1 MKIEDIEK
9 MLNSDLGDLLKTS
22 KRLQKLAESKLKM
35 VDTSLFPKEKRE
47 EFEAQL
53 KRIND
58 LKKELDEYNGNK

>member
-1 MKIEDIEK
+1 MKIEEIDK
-9 MLNSDLGDLLKTS
+9 LLSSDLGDLIKTS
-22 KRLQKLAESKLKM
+22 KRLQNLAENKLKM
-35 VDTSLFPKEKRE
+35 IDSSLFPKEKKE

>member
-22 KRLQKLAESKLKM
+22 KRLQNIAESKLKM
-35 VDTSLFPKEKRE
+35 IDTSLFPKEKKE

-58 LKKELDEYNGNK
+58 LKKELDEYSSNK

>member
-1 MKIEDIEK
+1 MKKEDIERL
-9 MLNSDLGDLLKTS
+9 LNSDLGDLIKTS
-22 KRLQKLAESKLKM
+22 QRLQKLAESKLKM
-35 VDTSLFPKEKRE
+35 VDVSLFPKGKKE

>member
-1 MKIEDIEK
+1 MH
-9 MLNSDLGDLLKTS
+9 LRFL
-22 KRLQKLAESKLKM
+22 
-35 VDTSLFPKEKRE
+35 KEKKE

>member
-22 KRLQKLAESKLKM
+22 KRLQNIAESKLKM
-35 VDTSLFPKEKRE
+35 IDASSFPKEKKE

-58 LKKELDEYNGNK
+58 LKKELDEYNGNR

>member
-1 MKIEDIEK
+1 MIKEDIER
-9 MLNSDLGDLLKTS
+9 LLSSDLGDLIKIS
-22 KRLQKLAESKLKM
+22 QRLQKSAESKLKM
-35 VDTSLFPKEKRE
+35 VDVSLFPKEKRE